1 MTAPI
6 TTEGEEALLVLD
18 EADRV
23 RSVTARAAALLGCT
37 TPDIIGRLWSD
48 IRCPGDVAATLRV
61 HVLESG
67 SRSSKLRLVTLNM
80 TAGAGAHEHWL
91 EPWRD
96 SVELALLRG
105 PDGRVLVVNSAFARK
120 FGSTASDWSG
130 RNPEELIHPDDRE
143 SWQQTVARLKL
154 PPYQAAHEH
163 RWMTAQGWRWLA
175 WEEMGVRTDSG
186 SVVATRA
193 IGRDVTRRRLAE
205 EHFQKLASIV
215 EQTQLSVVLT
225 VPDGRVEY
233 VNPRFTQV
241 SGFTLEEIF
250 EQGIEVLRTGFTRDS
265 DYAAFLRTV
274 REGKTWQGE
283 FQTISKRGVARWESA
298 HVSAIRDQR
307 DRITHLLCLRKDVT
321 DRKLLEAQLRQ
332 AQKMEVLGTLA
343 SGFCEMSMIQAGD
356 NEKLKRYLHEIYE
369 STKRASALV
378 RQILSFS
385 RKPEDGVRQVNL
397 NQLVDDIVRL
407 LRETFPRDIHFKVEP
422 LLSLPAVRADAN
434 QLQQIVMNL
443 CVNARDA
450 MSGSGTLTLRTR
462 LQTGAELAR
471 QGADLHG
478 KYVTLEVSDTGCGM
492 TPEVQAR
499 IFEPF
504 FTTKDKNTGTGLGLA
519 VVVGIIST
527 HGGLVDVRSVPGE
540 GTTFQVHL
548 PILDQTGAASGVIEA
563 TSPALIPT
571 GSETVLVIEDEP
583 GVRDLLSASLE
594 ASGYRVSSVAD
605 GSEALDF
612 FIGKGGAVD
621 VVVLDLDLPKVSG
634 LQVREYLLRARP
646 ATRMVVASGHV
657 PPELRANLERSGD
670 VVIINKPF
678 SLATLGWAIRQVI
691 DRGGKAPARGLSDA
705 QV

>member
-1 MTAPI
+1 
-6 TTEGEEALLVLD
+6 
-18 EADRV
+18 
-23 RSVTARAAALLGCT
+23 
-37 TPDIIGRLWSD
+37 
-48 IRCPGDVAATLRV
+48 
-61 HVLESG
+61 
-67 SRSSKLRLVTLNM
+67 
-80 TAGAGAHEHWL
+80 
-91 EPWRD
+91 
-96 SVELALLRG
+96 
-105 PDGRVLVVNSAFARK
+105 
-120 FGSTASDWSG
+120 
-130 RNPEELIHPDDRE
+130 
-143 SWQQTVARLKL
+143 
-154 PPYQAAHEH
+154 
-163 RWMTAQGWRWLA
+163 
-175 WEEMGVRTDSG
+175 
-186 SVVATRA
+186 
-193 IGRDVTRRRLAE
+193 
-205 EHFQKLASIV
+205 
-215 EQTQLSVVLT
+215 
-225 VPDGRVEY
+225 
-233 VNPRFTQV
+233 
-241 SGFTLEEIF
+241 
-250 EQGIEVLRTGFTRDS
+250 
-265 DYAAFLRTV
+265 
-274 REGKTWQGE
+274 
-283 FQTISKRGVARWESA
+283 
-298 HVSAIRDQR
+298 
-307 DRITHLLCLRKDVT
+307 
-321 DRKLLEAQLRQ
+321 
-332 AQKMEVLGTLA
+332 
-343 SGFCEMSMIQAGD
+343 
-356 NEKLKRYLHEIYE
+356 
-369 STKRASALV
+369 
-378 RQILSFS
+378 
-385 RKPEDGVRQVNL
+385 
-397 NQLVDDIVRL
+397 
-407 LRETFPRDIHFKVEP
+407 
-422 LLSLPAVRADAN
+422 
-434 QLQQIVMNL
+434 
-443 CVNARDA
+443 
-450 MSGSGTLTLRTR
+450 LRTR